1 MGCAIILMRG
11 DKRDPLS
18 PSTRRS
24 TIRVGIVRGTGK
36 RALELAARPL
46 EIALAE
52 EGFEVVQ
59 VEFYRDPLGQLL
71 DSENCTFLLPLP
83 GVGTN
88 LD

>member
-1 MGCAIILMRG
+1 MGCAIVLIRG

-46 EIALAE
+46 EIALTAE
-52 EGFEVVQ
+52 GYEVTQ

-71 DSENCTFLLPLP
+71 DSENSAFLLALP
-83 GVGTN
+83 GVGK
-88 LD
+88 

>member
-1 MGCAIILMRG
+1 MGCAIVLIRG
-11 DKRDPLS
+11 VKKNHQP
-18 PSTRRS
+18 PYNTASTV
-24 TIRVGIVRGTGK
+24 RVGIVRGTGK

-46 EIALAE
+46 ELALAE

-83 GVGTN
+83 DVGKSAP
-88 LD
+88 